1 MAINP
6 KEFGSRSSES
16 DSITFAIAEH
26 ALIDLV
32 HAMRLSDASLFLGSN
47 FGDAHRGPK
56 LHWEKYKP
64 RKWYGL
70 ARGLL
75 AMLKWKINHF
85 PTMVPKK

>member
-6 KEFGSRSSES
+6 KEFGRSSES

-56 LHWEKYKP
+56 LHWEKYKQ

-70 ARGLL
+70 TRGLR
-75 AMLKWKINHF
+75 
-85 PTMVPKK
+85 

>member
-6 KEFGSRSSES
+6 KEFGRSSES

-56 LHWEKYKP
+56 LHWEKVQATQMV
-64 RKWYGL
+64 L
-70 ARGLL
+70 AWRG
-75 AMLKWKINHF
+75 H
-85 PTMVPKK
+85 

>member
-6 KEFGSRSSES
+6 KEFGRSSES

-32 HAMRLSDASLFLGSN
+32 HAMRLPDASLFLGSN

-56 LHWEKYKP
+56 TTLGKIQATKMVWPGEGTK
-64 RKWYGL
+64 
-70 ARGLL
+70 